1 VTEVSAQGTHVE
13 DRLAVVTGAGRGIGR
28 AICLRLAAGGM
39 RVAAWDIDA
48 RSAQET
54 ADMVGQAGGTSLA
67 QAVDVSRA
75 EDVQASAR
83 ALEDQLGTV
92 SVLVNNAGWD
102 RLSLFLESDPA
113 DWPRTVGVNYVAV
126 LATCHAFAASISAS
140 ADGRIVN
147 VSSDTAKLGGP
158 LEAVYSGSKAAVV
171 SFSRALARELAES
184 GTTVN
189 VVCPGATDTPLYREI
204 EQELETD
211 PRFSHFFPDGLTTAV
226 LRAIPLG
233 RLGRPEDIAGAVAFF
248 TRRSS
253 SFITG
258 QVLSVSGG
266 QTMY

>member
-1 VTEVSAQGTHVE
+1 V
-13 DRLAVVTGAGRGIGR
+13 AVVTGAGRGIGR
-28 AICLRLAAGGM
+28 GICLRLAADGL

-48 RSAQET
+48 SSAEET
-54 ADMVGQAGGTSLA
+54 AELITRSGGTAIA
-67 QAVDVSRA
+67 QAVDVSRSD
-75 EDVQASAR
+75 DVQASAR
-83 ALEDQLGTV
+83 ELEERLGPV

-113 DWPRTVGVNYVAV
+113 DWPRTVGVNYLAV
-126 LATCHAFAASISAS
+126 LATCHAFAASVTSAT
-140 ADGRIVN
+140 DGRIVN
-147 VSSDTAKLGGP
+147 VASDTAKLGGP
-158 LEAVYSGSKAAVV
+158 LEAVYSGAKAAVV
-171 SFSRALARELAES
+171 SFSRALARELADT

-233 RLGRPEDIAGAVAFF
+233 RLGQPDDIAGAVAFF
-248 TRRSS
+248 TRRAS
-253 SFITG
+253 SFVTG